1 VSWPIRLLIAYLC
14 IALAAGCAPGLGDSE
29 ADLVLEDVVLG
40 TGASRLKARTPTP
53 SITPWRYTVQGRS
66 YAADVYR
73 SPEGSLGGLVLV
85 PGVSP
90 QGKDDP
96 RLGALAMT
104 LARMRFTVL
113 VPDLPG
119 PRRYQVRAS
128 DVRAVADAFVALT
141 TLTDE
146 VAPGQAGI
154 AGISYGAGP
163 VLLAGLEP
171 DIREQLGFII
181 TLGGYY
187 DLRSVVTFFT
197 TGHYRQE
204 ETDAWRRLDVPPAA
218 ARVFTLSNLGLL
230 EAPEDRRRIRAHLM
244 DLAAGRSDAAP
255 PADLAPDAQALVAL
269 LHNDDPARVP
279 ALIEALS
286 PQIRTELAGL
296 DPAAHDLGALR
307 ARVLLIHGRAD
318 TIIPYTE
325 SLALARHLKAVL
337 PPDQVDLFLIDGF
350 AHVDFRVGPQ
360 DVPELRRAAETLLGQ
375 RATP

>member
-1 VSWPIRLLIAYLC
+1 
-14 IALAAGCAPGLGDSE
+14 
-29 ADLVLEDVVLG
+29 
-40 TGASRLKARTPTP
+40 
-53 SITPWRYTVQGRS
+53 
-66 YAADVYR
+66 
-73 SPEGSLGGLVLV
+73 
-85 PGVSP
+85 
-90 QGKDDP
+90 
-96 RLGALAMT
+96 
-104 LARMRFTVL
+104 
-113 VPDLPG
+113 
-119 PRRYQVRAS
+119 
-128 DVRAVADAFVALT
+128 VRAVADAFVALT